1 MTKTNLGR
9 KGVYLTEK
17 SDHSPSLRKDKVE
30 NQAGHEPEAGSEG
43 GAMEEHA
50 YGLLLMAHPA
60 L

>member
-1 MTKTNLGR
+1 M
-9 KGVYLTEK
+9 TEK

-30 NQAGHEPEAGSEG
+30 NQARHELEAGSEG
-43 GAMEEHA
+43 GAIEEQA